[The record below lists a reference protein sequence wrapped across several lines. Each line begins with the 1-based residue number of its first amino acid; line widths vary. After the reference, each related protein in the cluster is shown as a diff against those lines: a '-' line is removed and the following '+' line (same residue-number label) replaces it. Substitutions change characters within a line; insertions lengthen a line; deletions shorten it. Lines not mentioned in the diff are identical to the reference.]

1 MPYYGLGM
9 LSVGT
14 MNYYA
19 KPELPELIIFV
30 QIFKVLKRINVVFT
44 MAEL

>member
-1 MPYYGLGM
+1 M

-19 KPELPELIIFV
+19 KPELPELITFL
-30 QIFKVLKRINVVFT
+30 QIFIVLKRINVVFT